1 MANSSFIGKAK
12 NKIIKEFIK
21 NKAIIDAIDYKELKK
36 PQDLIGKRIFDYHQN
51 LNTINDVMTFL
62 TVQIHLPQ
70 SYNFESKILIQPQV
84 EIWIISHVSHMIVDN
99 IPKVAE
105 NRNDYISKL
114 IDILLNG
121 RSDFGIG
128 KLALISNIE
137 GSYQA
142 DYVYRKLVFQGLDFN
157 DSLCDIED

>member
-1 MANSSFIGKAK
+1 MC
-12 NKIIKEFIK
+12 
-21 NKAIIDAIDYKELKK
+21 
-36 PQDLIGKRIFDYHQN
+36 Q
-51 LNTINDVMTFL
+51 
-62 TVQIHLPQ
+62 
-70 SYNFESKILIQPQV
+70 
-84 EIWIISHVSHMIVDN
+84 
-99 IPKVAE
+99 
-105 NRNDYISKL
+105 NDYISKL

-128 KLALISNIE
+128 KLALTSNIE